1 MKPVKVIALSV
12 ALLLLVPLFA
22 NAQVAVQRKGDENPA
37 ISVTKSIF
45 WGGLGG
51 LILGGA
57 AALVAEDNEGDI
69 IKWSFVGGTFAG
81 LGLGIWHV
89 THRPEPRAALLRI
102 GPEGVDLSAPA
113 VEFAMERDRLP
124 LDGAADRT
132 IRVTLLSV
140 R

>member
-1 MKPVKVIALSV
+1 MKPGNIGALSV
-12 ALLLLVPLFA
+12 AFLLLLPVLA
-22 NAQVAVQRKGDENPA
+22 NAQVTVQRKGDENPA

-51 LILGGA
+51 LVLGSA
-57 AALVAEDNEGDI
+57 VALVADENEGDI

-89 THRPEPRAALLRI
+89 THRPEPRSALLRI
-102 GPEGVDLSAPA
+102 GPDDVDLSTPT

-124 LDGAADRT
+124 LDGTADRT
-132 IRVTLLSV
+132 VRVTLLSV